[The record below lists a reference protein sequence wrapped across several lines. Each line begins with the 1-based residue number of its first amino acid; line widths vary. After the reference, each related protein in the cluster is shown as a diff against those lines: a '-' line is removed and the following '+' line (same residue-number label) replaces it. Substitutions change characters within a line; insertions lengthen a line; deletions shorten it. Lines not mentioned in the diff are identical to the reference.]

1 MKLRSLLLFILTSIL
16 VVAHAKEIALTFD
29 DAPMGTSWHFES
41 SARTEILIKKLKG
54 LGVPPVIIFANAC
67 NREDSASVI
76 LQLTKYK
83 DAGHLIGNHTCSHPR
98 LDDIGFEKYIKNIE
112 QNEKLLTPL
121 LMGVTFF
128 RYPFLNES
136 IDEKLRDEVRNW
148 LKGNHYK
155 NGQVSIDNDDYIF
168 SSKINRAKQNGKNI
182 DYKKVEALFLK
193 HVVGAAEFYDSLAVK
208 TLGRSPKHVI
218 LLHEMDATVM
228 FIDSLVN
235 EFRKQGWNI
244 ISAQDAY
251 QDEIYSRQPKNTYTN
266 NGFIAQLAKENT
278 GETFSYNGDK
288 ETGAELDKIL
298 DLKN

>member
-155 NGQVSIDNDDYIF
+155 
-168 SSKINRAKQNGKNI
+168 
-182 DYKKVEALFLK
+182 KVEALFLK